1 MAAHHADL
9 NQIEIA
15 ARLRLQESPPTAE
28 MRRIAR
34 DRAPPSFTLGFCP
47 FLVISFG
54 WISKSI

>member
-1 MAAHHADL
+1 MAAHHANL

-15 ARLRLQESPPTAE
+15 RPNAE
-28 MRRIAR
+28 LRRIAR